1 MHKWTEGHIH
11 VAMRKI
17 LKAKGWLLIAGEYP
31 GGSDHELYPLNV
43 IDPTV
48 ARDRSP
54 DPRRHSLGELIPDL
68 VALRG
73 RDLLI
78 AEAKVAYNIPDLEKL
93 KYLINQR
100 NADLM
105 TALAK
110 FSNERSFPII
120 LPLSTLM
127 LRPTLVYLERG
138 TVREPEPNF
147 THLLVSTQNT
157 GRFVGALAD

>member
-1 MHKWTEGHIH
+1 
-11 VAMRKI
+11 MRRV
-17 LKAKGWLLIAGEYP
+17 LKQKGWKLVAGEYP

-68 VALRG
+68 VAIRN

-93 KYLINQR
+93 QYLIGER
-100 NADLM
+100 RSDLM
-105 TALAK
+105 IALEK
-110 FSNERSFPII
+110 FSKERGYPEL
-120 LPLSTLM
+120 LPLKSLK
-127 LRPTLVYLERG
+127 LHPALVFVDTGNHR
-138 TVREPEPNF
+138 VPSASF
-147 THLLVSTQNT
+147 SHLLISSRED
-157 GRFVGALAD
+157 GRFVGVLADQTDAGGPNG